1 MIGMST
7 EIKKLKLGAVLFEEF
22 ELLDVFGPLEMFGL
36 LRDRVEIV
44 MLGQRAGAVRSN
56 QGPRGWVDVVLAESP
71 PVDVLLIPGGWG
83 TRRGVEDPV
92 LIQALK
98 DHAES
103 AAWVATVCTGTALLA
118 RTGLLDGRKATTNKL
133 AFKWVMSQGPAVNWV
148 PEARWVEDGK
158 FFTASGVSAGMDMAL
173 GLIGKIFDRETA
185 LQVARWAEYT
195 WNDDPTRDPFAKPA
209 GLVD

>member
-1 MIGMST
+1 MNP
-7 EIKKLKLGAVLFEEF
+7 EPKKLRLGALLFEEF
-22 ELLDVFGPLEMFGL
+22 ELLDVYGPLEMFGL

-44 MLGQRAGAVRSN
+44 MLGARPGAVRSN
-56 QGPRGWVDVVLAESP
+56 QGPRGWVDLALAESP
-71 PVDVLLIPGGWG
+71 PVDILLIPGGWG

-92 LIQALK
+92 LIQAIK
-98 DHAES
+98 DQAE
-103 AAWVATVCTGTALLA
+103 AATWVATVCTGTALLA
-118 RTGLLDGRKATTNKL
+118 RTGLLNGRKATTNKL
-133 AFKWVMSQGPAVNWV
+133 AFKWVMSQGPEVNWV

-173 GLIGKIFDRETA
+173 GLIEKLFGRETT

-195 WNDDPTRDPFAKPA
+195 WNDDPAHDPFAKPA

>member
-1 MIGMST
+1 MST

>member
-1 MIGMST
+1 MVNIET
-7 EIKKLKLGAVLFEEF
+7 QKLKCGAVLFEEF

-44 MLGQRAGAVRSN
+44 MLGMQTGAVRSA
-56 QGPRGWVDVVLAESP
+56 QGPRAWVDATLGESP
-71 PVDVLLIPGGWG
+71 PLDILLIPGGWG

-92 LIQALK
+92 LIEALK
-98 DHAES
+98 RLSEN

-118 RTGLLDGRKATTNKL
+118 RTGLLNDRKATSNKL
-133 AFKWVMSQGPAVNWV
+133 AFKWVMSQGPAVHWV

-173 GLIGKIFDRETA
+173 GLVDKIFGHETA
-185 LQVARWAEYT
+185 LQVARHAEYI
-195 WNDDPTRDPFAKPA
+195 WNDDPTRDPFAKLS
-209 GLVD
+209 GLVG

>member
-1 MIGMST
+1 MSA
-7 EIKKLKLGAVLFEEF
+7 ELKKLRLGALLFEEF

-44 MLGQRAGAVRSN
+44 MLGQRRGAVRSN
-56 QGPRGWVDVVLAESP
+56 QGPRGWVDVTLAEAP
-71 PVDVLLIPGGWG
+71 AVDVLLIPGGWG

-92 LIQALK
+92 LLQALK
-98 DHAES
+98 DQAEG

-118 RTGLLDGRKATTNKL
+118 RTGLLNGRRATSNKL
-133 AFKWVMSQGPAVNWV
+133 AFKWVMSQGPEVNWV

-173 GLIGKIFDRETA
+173 GLIGKLFDRETS

-195 WNDDPTRDPFAKPA
+195 WNDDPARDPFAKPA